1 MQGPERLPAD
11 NIANLPPASPPLPT
25 CQSSEDTASAFVCQV
40 QTAGRIP
47 WKTSL
52 PPGLFHVDSAPP
64 VSVWVGFAGPL
75 SSSQSEDGAPLTGV
89 VKV

>member
-25 CQSSEDTASAFVCQV
+25 CQSSKGTASAFVCQV

-52 PPGLFHVDSAPP
+52 PPGLFHVDSSPP
-64 VSVWVGFAGPL
+64 VCVWLGLTAAAELITVSGRG
-75 SSSQSEDGAPLTGV
+75 SSDRCR
-89 VKV
+89 